1 MIPDS
6 AIPRALDPPLQHLLD
21 TYASETNK
29 TSHVFRQ
36 FDATDF
42 AFRPHPKSSTT
53 LEICLHQ
60 LLSERRFFAE
70 FLDLPEPDAR
80 AVVPSGQTPDALA
93 DRLEELALARLS
105 FLARQTG
112 AWWLTPH
119 RFFDVERQRIWIFW
133 RRVLHSAHHRTQLT
147 VYLRLLNKP
156 VVSVYGPTADV
167 TWKGADPT
175 LA

>member
-1 MIPDS
+1 MIAES
-6 AIPRALDPPLQHLLD
+6 AIPRAADPLLQHMLD

-29 TSHVFRQ
+29 TAQVFRQ
-36 FDATDF
+36 FDETDF
-42 AFRPHPKSSTT
+42 SYRPHARSSTM

-70 FLDLPEPDAR
+70 FLDMTEPDPLE
-80 AVVPSGQTPDALA
+80 VVPAGLTPDTLA
-93 DRLEELALARLS
+93 ARLEELALARLS
-105 FLARQTG
+105 FLAGQTRT
-112 AWWLTPH
+112 WWLTSH
-119 RFFDVERQRIWIFW
+119 KFFDVERQRIWIFW
-133 RRVLHSAHHRTQLT
+133 RRVLHSAHHRAQLT

>member
-1 MIPDS
+1 MIADS
-6 AIPRALDPPLQHLLD
+6 AIPRALDPPFQHILD

-29 TSHVFRQ
+29 TADVFRQ
-36 FDATDF
+36 FDAAEF
-42 AFRPHPKSSTT
+42 PFRPHAKSSTT
-53 LEICLHQ
+53 LEIFRHQ

-70 FLDLPEPDAR
+70 FLDVPEPDPSVVLPSDPTPEAFAAR
-80 AVVPSGQTPDALA
+80 LEALA
-93 DRLEELALARLS
+93 LPRLA
-105 FLARQTG
+105 FLAQQDG
-112 AWWLTPH
+112 FWWLTPH
-119 RFFDVERQRIWIFW
+119 RFFDVDRERVWIFW

-147 VYLRLLNKP
+147 VYLRLLDKP